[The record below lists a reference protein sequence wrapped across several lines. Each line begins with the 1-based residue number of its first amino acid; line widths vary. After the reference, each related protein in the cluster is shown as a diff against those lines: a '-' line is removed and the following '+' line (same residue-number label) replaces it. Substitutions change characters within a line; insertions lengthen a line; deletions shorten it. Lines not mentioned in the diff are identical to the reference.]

1 MFFDALL
8 ALGFTDGSED
18 DLDGMYGEGDGD
30 VSDVGAKDGK
40 IEENGDGEVE
50 GDDVGVT
57 LGIEVGISEG
67 DDEGLDVKV
76 TVGTT
81 DGMADG

>member
-1 MFFDALL
+1 M
-8 ALGFTDGSED
+8 
-18 DLDGMYGEGDGD
+18 D

-40 IEENGDGEVE
+40 IEENGDGKVE

-57 LGIEVGISEG
+57 LNIEVGISEG

-76 TVGTT
+76 TMGVT